1 MNISRPSS
9 PLEIDLFPFYN
20 HYLYTDQISFS
31 ALCPVSR
38 AKGSDY
44 NLGSKPCAGEYSK
57 SKEDHKDYLRGWI
70 DRKLDKSVLDSFQK
84 MENREDP
91 WKYYSQTELGSLPF
105 MCRINTYPGSG
116 YARSLG
122 KTLAEANKTI
132 AYLKRNLWIGNMTRA
147 VFVEFTTYNNN
158 ANFYCIV
165 TLVLEINPD
174 GGGLPYWSVITTRLD
189 RYTNEFSF
197 FLAACEISFLLLTLY
212 YMWIE
217 LTALHREGMAYFQDF
232 SSFVELITF
241 GLTWTAFGILMVR
254 LGVVRWT
261 KKKYKA
267 NGDKFTSF
275 QYAASSDLAYGYT
288 LSAVIFIA
296 SLKVLKLFRFNK
308 NMLMLIRTLQYAS
321 KDLRYYFIFFGIP
334 FVAYI
339 QWAMLTFGRV
349 ISDHSTFVRS
359 FMSALSLLIRAKQYR
374 DLEEANRVI
383 GPLFFLSFAI
393 SLGIVLMKM
402 FLSIV
407 VEAFRVVRKE
417 MRNRKN
423 EYEILDF
430 YYEKVMSFL
439 PCLNQ
444 RKVQEV
450 AKDHYEETLDN
461 EGEGPVGGD
470 KDGRMSAVLNKIDK
484 INDLVNKLLHAEYKE
499 TDEIAQLAMKIKRR
513 RHHIMEKI

>member
-1 MNISRPSS
+1 
-9 PLEIDLFPFYN
+9 
-20 HYLYTDQISFS
+20 
-31 ALCPVSR
+31 
-38 AKGSDY
+38 
-44 NLGSKPCAGEYSK
+44 
-57 SKEDHKDYLRGWI
+57 
-70 DRKLDKSVLDSFQK
+70 

-91 WKYYSQTELGSLPF
+91 WKYYSQTELGSHPF
-105 MCRINTYPGSG
+105 MSRINTYPGSG

-122 KTLAEANKTI
+122 KTLAEANKTV
-132 AYLKRNLWIGNMTRA
+132 AYLKRNLWIDNMTRA
-147 VFVEFTTYNNN
+147 VFVEFSTYNNN

-232 SSFVELITF
+232 SNFVELITF
-241 GLTWTAFGILMVR
+241 GLTWTAFGILMLR
-254 LGVVRWT
+254 LGVVKWT
-261 KKKYKA
+261 KKKYRE

-308 NMLMLIRTLQYAS
+308 NMLMLIKTLQYAS
-321 KDLRYYFIFFGIP
+321 KDLRYYFVFFGVP

-339 QWAMLTFGRV
+339 QWAMLTFGSQ
-349 ISDHSTFVRS
+349 IADHSTFVRS
-359 FMSALSLLIRAKQYR
+359 SMSALSLLIRAKQYR
-374 DLEEANRVI
+374 ALEEANRVI
-383 GPLFFLSFAI
+383 GPIFFLSFAL

-407 VEAFRVVRKE
+407 VEAFRVVRKA

-430 YYEKVMSFL
+430 YYEKIMSFL

-444 RKVQEV
+444 RKVKEV
-450 AKDHYEETLDN
+450 ALDHCEKRQKK

-470 KDGRMSAVLNKIDK
+470 EDDRMSAMLKKIDK
-484 INDLVNKLLHAEYKE
+484 INNLVNKLLLAEYEE
-499 TDEIAQLAMKIKRR
+499 TDKIAQLAMKIKRR
-513 RHHIMEKI
+513 RHDVVKNL